1 MISFTAFGVPQP
13 KGSTRSFV
21 FKGRA
26 VTTNANAKTKP
37 WQKVVRDAAAV
48 AFAMRQPYAGA
59 VVVDLVFAMPRP
71 KTVKRI
77 AHTVKPDLDKLTRT
91 VLDALTGVAYVDDS
105 QVVEILVRKSYV
117 VNDGKPSVSVSVGE
131 VKYE

>member
-37 WQKVVRDAAAV
+37 WQQQVAAAARV
-48 AFAMRQPYAGA
+48 AFALRQPMEGA
-59 VVVDLVFAMPRP
+59 VAVWLEFHMPRP
-71 KTVKRI
+71 KSVKREH
-77 AHTVKPDLDKLTRT
+77 HTVKPDLDKLTRT

-105 QVVEILVRKSYV
+105 QVTRVHVTKAYV
-117 VNDGKPSVSVSVGE
+117 TLGQSPGVDVQVSE
-131 VKYE
+131 CT